1 MVKSQNHVAINTP
14 TTETFALKFVNCKK
28 TTHALLP
35 EKMASMNVASD
46 SNAFQ
51 STHQSHSETLVN
63 TQPHTC
69 HM

>member
-1 MVKSQNHVAINTP
+1 MVKSQNHVATNTP

-28 TTHALLP
+28 TTHALLLV
-35 EKMASMNVASD
+35 KMVLMNVASD
-46 SNAFQ
+46 FNAFQ
-51 STHQSHSETLVN
+51 SIHQSHSEILVN